1 MRAALSG
8 AEAKKISPKR
18 PSPTPQAVASVLRIS
33 TFSIAA
39 YDPDGP
45 AWGVAVASKFPAV
58 GAVVPWAAAGA
69 GAVATQ
75 SYANTSFGPR
85 GLQWM
90 ASGKSAS
97 EALEALLAD
106 DPGREQRQ
114 VGLVDTRGG
123 SATFS
128 GKDCFAWAGGKTGEH
143 FCVQGNILAGPGVIE
158 AMAEGFAGRG
168 PDFPRRLLAAL
179 QAGDHAGGDRR
190 GRQSAALLVVRAGAG
205 YGGYNDVWLDYRVD
219 DDADP
224 VPRVADLVSLHGLYF
239 GKGDPKDQLPVTG
252 DLAQE
257 LQAMMS
263 RLGYYHGAPTG
274 EYDDLTR
281 AALREFL
288 GNENFEDRTD
298 FLHGR
303 IDAPVVEFLRRKFA
317 G

>member
-1 MRAALSG
+1 
-8 AEAKKISPKR
+8 
-18 PSPTPQAVASVLRIS
+18 VLHIS

-75 SYANTSFGPR
+75 SYANTTFGPR
-85 GLQWM
+85 GLQLM
-90 ASGKSAS
+90 ATGKAAA
-97 EALEALLAD
+97 ETLDTLLSD

-114 VGLVDTRGG
+114 AGLVDARGG
-123 SATFS
+123 AATFS
-128 GKDCFAWAGGKTGEH
+128 GKECFAWAGGKTGEH
-143 FCVQGNILAGPGVIE
+143 FCVQGNILTGPDVVE
-158 AMAEGFAGRG
+158 AMAEGFTGREG
-168 PDFPRRLLAAL
+168 DFPGRLLAAL
-179 QAGDHAGGDRR
+179 RAGDRAGGDRR
-190 GRQSAALLVVRAGAG
+190 GRQSAAILVVRAGAG

-219 DDADP
+219 DDPDP
-224 VPRVADLVSLHGLYF
+224 VPRLAELVSLHRLYF
-239 GKGDPKDQLPVTG
+239 GKSDPKDELPVSG
-252 DLAQE
+252 DLARE
-257 LQAMMS
+257 LQTMMS
-263 RLGYYHGAPTG
+263 RLGYYPGAATG

-281 AALREFL
+281 DALRQFL

-317 G
+317 S

>member
-1 MRAALSG
+1 
-8 AEAKKISPKR
+8 
-18 PSPTPQAVASVLRIS
+18 VLHIS

-85 GLQWM
+85 GLQMM
-90 ASGKSAS
+90 ASGKAAA
-97 EALEALLAD
+97 EALDALLAD

-114 VGLVDTRGG
+114 VGLIDARGG

-128 GKDCFAWAGGKTGEH
+128 GKECFAWAGGQTGEH
-143 FCVQGNILAGPGVIE
+143 FCVQGNILTGPDVIE
-158 AMAEGFAGRG
+158 AMADGFTGREGDFAG
-168 PDFPRRLLAAL
+168 RLLAAL
-179 QAGDHAGGDRR
+179 QAGDRAGGDRR
-190 GRQSAALLVVRAGAG
+190 GRQSAAILVVRTGAG

-219 DDADP
+219 DDPDP
-224 VPRVADLVSLHGLYF
+224 VPRLAELVSLHRLYF
-239 GKGDPKDQLPVTG
+239 GKSDPKDELAVSG
-252 DLAQE
+252 DLARE
-257 LQAMMS
+257 LQTMMG
-263 RLGYYHGAPTG
+263 RLGYYRGDATG

-281 AALREFL
+281 DALRRFL

>member
-1 MRAALSG
+1 
-8 AEAKKISPKR
+8 
-18 PSPTPQAVASVLRIS
+18 VLHIS

-58 GAVVPWAAAGA
+58 GAVVPWAAACA

-85 GLQWM
+85 GLEMM
-90 ASGKSAS
+90 ASGKAAA
-97 EALEALLAD
+97 EALDALLAD

-114 VGLVDTRGG
+114 VGLIDARGG

-128 GKDCFAWAGGKTGEH
+128 GKECFAWAGGKTGEH
-143 FCVQGNILAGPGVIE
+143 FCVQGNILTGPDVIE
-158 AMAEGFAGRG
+158 AMADGFTGREGDFAG
-168 PDFPRRLLAAL
+168 RLLAAL
-179 QAGDHAGGDRR
+179 QAGDRAGGDRR
-190 GRQSAALLVVRAGAG
+190 GRQSAAILVVRAGAG

-219 DDADP
+219 DDPDP
-224 VPRVADLVSLHGLYF
+224 VPRLAELVSLHRLYF
-239 GKGDPKDQLPVTG
+239 GKSDPKDELAVSG
-252 DLAQE
+252 DLARE
-257 LQAMMS
+257 LQTMMG
-263 RLGYYHGAPTG
+263 RLGYYRGDATG

-281 AALREFL
+281 DALRRFL

-317 G
+317 S

>member
-1 MRAALSG
+1 
-8 AEAKKISPKR
+8 
-18 PSPTPQAVASVLRIS
+18 VLHIS

-85 GLQWM
+85 GLQMM
-90 ASGKSAS
+90 ASGKAAA
-97 EALEALLAD
+97 EALDALLAD

-114 VGLVDTRGG
+114 VGLIDARGG

-128 GKDCFAWAGGKTGEH
+128 GKECFAWAGGKTGEH
-143 FCVQGNILAGPGVIE
+143 FCVQGNILTGPDVIE
-158 AMAEGFAGRG
+158 AMADGFTGREGDFAG
-168 PDFPRRLLAAL
+168 RLLAAL
-179 QAGDHAGGDRR
+179 QAGDRAGGDRR
-190 GRQSAALLVVRAGAG
+190 GRQSAAILVVRAGAG

-219 DDADP
+219 DDPDP
-224 VPRVADLVSLHGLYF
+224 VPRLAELVSLHRLYF
-239 GKGDPKDQLPVTG
+239 GKSDPKDELAVSG
-252 DLAQE
+252 DLARE
-257 LQAMMS
+257 LQTMMG
-263 RLGYYHGAPTG
+263 RLGYYRGDATG

-281 AALREFL
+281 DALRRFL